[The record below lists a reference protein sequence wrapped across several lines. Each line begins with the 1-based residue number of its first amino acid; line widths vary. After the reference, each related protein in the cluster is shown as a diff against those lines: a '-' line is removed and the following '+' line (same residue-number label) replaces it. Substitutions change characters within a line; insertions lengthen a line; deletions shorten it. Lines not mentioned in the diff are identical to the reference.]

1 MAPPPV
7 LAITKSAVTAPKAP
21 KKNHTSS
28 HHNHTFDTIK
38 HTPSQQNYA
47 KINTMTCTTNYLR
60 LFQSLHLNTIED
72 FFNFVSQNFAYG
84 WMNQNHQLHT
94 GTNDAE
100 SYYLQSPTEL
110 LNSKTGNCWDITE
123 LCRCWF
129 QTMTNLPIATY
140 YIFYDD
146 HAGCPSHTIITYKQS
161 NQFHWFEPMFHSYP
175 SLNCHGIHHYSTRQD
190 LLQDAVQ
197 KIINYQQYFQLL
209 PDSINHANIH
219 IYEYKQP
226 PYHINGYE
234 MRNHINQSHQIQ

>member
-1 MAPPPV
+1 
-7 LAITKSAVTAPKAP
+7 
-21 KKNHTSS
+21 
-28 HHNHTFDTIK
+28 
-38 HTPSQQNYA
+38 
-47 KINTMTCTTNYLR
+47 MTCTTNYLQ

-129 QTMTNLPIATY
+129 QTMTKFPIATY
-140 YIFYDD
+140 YTFYDD
-146 HAGCPSHTIITYKQS
+146 HAGCPCHTITVYEQNDQS
-161 NQFHWFEPMFHSYP
+161 HWFEPMFHSYP
-175 SLNCHGIHHYSTRQD
+175 SLNCHGIHHYSTSQA

-197 KIINYQQYFQLL
+197 KIINYQQYFHLL
-209 PDSINHANIH
+209 PNSIDRVNIH
-219 IYEYKQP
+219 IYEYDQP